1 MLVEQLINNNQF
13 KVFLNNGIVFQSYDS
28 LIALK
33 RYDGCILFSPLWNCS
48 KTTLKHLKIF
58 LNINLSSKEISKLIK
73 DGVYTIVSE
82 EELLKE
88 ATK

>member
-13 KVFLNNGIVFQSYDS
+13 KVFLKNGVVFQSYSS

-33 RYDGCILFSPLWNCS
+33 REDGCILFSPLWNCS

-58 LNINLSSKEISKLIK
+58 LNITLSSKEIAKLIK
-73 DGVYTIVSE
+73 DGVYTVVSE